1 MAVAVR
7 AACAESRK
15 RCAVVDLD
23 PGDPA
28 DVRAR
33 QIAAEYAALL
43 RGPDADPGTDLLPGP
58 TAAYRRGVRYT
69 PRTAAAPP
77 GPSYRPTG
85 DGYYLVTGGL
95 GAVGRHLIR
104 RLVDGG
110 ARHIGVVGR
119 SVLDEA
125 RTARLREA
133 AKGAEAAYLPCDVA
147 DASALAAAAHEFG
160 ARWGRLLG
168 VVHCSGGVNPFGAM
182 HRRPWSDAAR
192 VVAPKVP
199 GSLNAV
205 RLAQGEGADFAVLVS
220 SIAGTQPRAGRGLV
234 DYSLANAY
242 QLALAERENGPVT
255 AVTAHA
261 WPNWTGTGMEADASY
276 SAAHSLAA
284 DEAADAFLA
293 HIRSGGAVVFPGTAS
308 TAAPP
313 HAPAPAAPPV
323 TRGAARPGTY
333 DEVTEIRTVIAARPA
348 GGRNHELMRGHVRDA
363 FVHVLG
369 EDPGDRPLQ
378 ALGLDSLVIAELTAA
393 LERCSGLT
401 VDPSLLMR
409 APTAAEVAAGL
420 AAAAPEGSPAPAED
434 TPSTGTAAMHG
445 RSVSP
450 AVDDQRVS
458 ALSALLHPL
467 LTRDRNR

>member
-1 MAVAVR
+1 M
-7 AACAESRK
+7 
-15 RCAVVDLD
+15 
-23 PGDPA
+23 
-28 DVRAR
+28 
-33 QIAAEYAALL
+33 
-43 RGPDADPGTDLLPGP
+43 
-58 TAAYRRGVRYT
+58 
-69 PRTAAAPP
+69 PRTAAARP

-110 ARHIGVVGR
+110 ARHIGVIGR

-125 RTARLREA
+125 RAARLREA
-133 AKGAEAAYLPCDVA
+133 AQGAEAAYLPCDVA

-205 RLAQGEGADFAVLVS
+205 RLAQEEGSDFAVLVS

-313 HAPAPAAPPV
+313 QALPASADSPA
-323 TRGAARPGTY
+323 TRGVARPGAS
-333 DEVTEIRTVIAARPA
+333 DEVAEIRTVIAARPS

-420 AAAAPEGSPAPAED
+420 TTAAPESSPASAED
-434 TPSTGTAAMHG
+434 TPSPGPVAVNDQRVSAAG
-445 RSVSP
+445 DGQRVSAAVDGQPASVAVDGQRASV